1 MNDMKRNLQ
10 YVLVEDDDAFV
21 ARCLDIEVASEG
33 DTQIE
38 AIANL
43 REALELYFEDCPA
56 NLPEIQSRIY
66 QLGEVSVGSKR
77 KSSFLDDQLH
87 SIPRYLKCSAAEI
100 RSDCIRKILTGY
112 SRCRV
117 PIPETSEPLMN

>member
-56 NLPEIQSRIY
+56 NLLEIQPRVY
-66 QLGEVSVGSKR
+66 QLGEVSVR
-77 KSSFLDDQLH
+77 
-87 SIPRYLKCSAAEI
+87 
-100 RSDCIRKILTGY
+100 T
-112 SRCRV
+112 
-117 PIPETSEPLMN
+117 